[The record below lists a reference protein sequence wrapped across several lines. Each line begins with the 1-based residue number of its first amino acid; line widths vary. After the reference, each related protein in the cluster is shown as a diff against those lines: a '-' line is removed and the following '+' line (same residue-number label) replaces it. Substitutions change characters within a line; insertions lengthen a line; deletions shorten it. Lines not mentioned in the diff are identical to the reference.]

1 MSNHLQNESEKEAK
15 NRILQKNLLDKIQK
29 QYKLSEMETV
39 FLCESKDDHHHF
51 IDSIFIPISYKEKA
65 LSDLAWNLNSDNS
78 KPRIESFYSGES
90 KYLRFGNQEG
100 LEPLVISRNFNDLKP
115 SYIEISEEFR
125 LFYNLYLDET
135 KKSYIRFDDDGNSK
149 IIITFSENEV
159 KIRLKELLQFLAAK
173 SMYLLI
179 QYDCRE
185 HTPYSIDKLML
196 TKGVLESNLKSN
208 GKSNYIYEIYCG
220 DCMGNDTFT
229 RLSAKKILL
238 PFIPSSVS
246 KSKKYQDFIIDI
258 DAQGDDITF
267 TCNPD
272 ELADFFGK
280 NPDSPNYL
288 TPVCFE
294 KKVLEKYYLEPTKY
308 RVEDSHL
315 YCGSLWSLSIDN
327 NHDDY
332 VQVWLG
338 DLGGLPEKEQIYW
351 RSFNI
356 QNIGKVSNT
365 YLKRQIMAE
374 FTDSD
379 YPDHIFKAKYLK
391 LLEKSLK
398 LLNWHILLPLAEKD
412 KPYLDELHMLT
423 VEEQHKFDI
432 LVLALTKI
440 LIDSIN
446 EKRINELLDTQELV
460 NLKGSISKL
469 EALLK
474 RCNIEDN
481 ILSSQ
486 IFFLRKLQN
495 LRSASSAHRK
505 GSNFDKISKEF
516 NIDKLGLMG
525 VSKLILNDSI
535 KFLNFL
541 DVFINKYYESF
552 SKP

>member
-1 MSNHLQNESEKEAK
+1 
-15 NRILQKNLLDKIQK
+15 
-29 QYKLSEMETV
+29 
-39 FLCESKDDHHHF
+39 
-51 IDSIFIPISYKEKA
+51 
-65 LSDLAWNLNSDNS
+65 
-78 KPRIESFYSGES
+78 
-90 KYLRFGNQEG
+90 
-100 LEPLVISRNFNDLKP
+100 
-115 SYIEISEEFR
+115 
-125 LFYNLYLDET
+125 
-135 KKSYIRFDDDGNSK
+135 
-149 IIITFSENEV
+149 
-159 KIRLKELLQFLAAK
+159 
-173 SMYLLI
+173 
-179 QYDCRE
+179 
-185 HTPYSIDKLML
+185 
-196 TKGVLESNLKSN
+196 
-208 GKSNYIYEIYCG
+208 
-220 DCMGNDTFT
+220 
-229 RLSAKKILL
+229 
-238 PFIPSSVS
+238 
-246 KSKKYQDFIIDI
+246 
-258 DAQGDDITF
+258 
-267 TCNPD
+267 
-272 ELADFFGK
+272 
-280 NPDSPNYL
+280 
-288 TPVCFE
+288 
-294 KKVLEKYYLEPTKY
+294 
-308 RVEDSHL
+308 
-315 YCGSLWSLSIDN
+315 
-327 NHDDY
+327 
-332 VQVWLG
+332 
-338 DLGGLPEKEQIYW
+338 
-351 RSFNI
+351 
-356 QNIGKVSNT
+356 
-365 YLKRQIMAE
+365 MAE

-446 EKRINELLDTQELV
+446 EKRINELLDTQELE

-474 RCNIEDN
+474 KCNIEDN

-525 VSKLILNDSI
+525 VSKSILNDSI